1 MIIIMK
7 KKNFIA
13 KNFYW
18 MLGVLTVVA
27 FASCKKYN
35 IIGFTPGSGAP
46 TIASVHTW
54 NKTDTSVYYDTVYT
68 YDASGN
74 IIQTIQARSNRL
86 VPFDSLTNAGNLGW
100 YYVIHGTNLGS
111 ASSITFNGLS
121 AYFNRAL
128 ITDTTLIVQVP
139 SKTPYYGP
147 QANDSL
153 VVTTLNGKAYYKFT
167 ILPPPP
173 TPTSYSN
180 YNFSAGSQIT
190 LTGVGFSSV
199 TSVNILGASG
209 SGTTSIISQNDSVL
223 VLQFNA
229 TAVTRGNLVFTY
241 NAGGNSQT
249 QPATQEL
256 VDLDNAYQVFIDNSL
271 NGWGSWSW
279 GPAGTSTAKVKSG
292 TASFGAQYGAN
303 SWWIDGFR
311 NGGGGATD
319 GLAYSPDY
327 TYLSF
332 WVYGGSADEK
342 IYVEFGGG
350 PSAGFNQNQVAA
362 NQYDVPP
369 GVWTYYKIP
378 IGNLVWNNIANS
390 GNWAANSSQPLSTV
404 AFFMNSNN
412 VVEQLYFDDII
423 LIK

>member
-1 MIIIMK
+1 MK
-7 KKNFIA
+7 KKTIISKKFCWI
-13 KNFYW
+13 
-18 MLGVLTVVA
+18 LSVLVVMI

-46 TIASVHTW
+46 AISSVHTW
-54 NKTDTSVYYDTVYT
+54 NKTDTAVYYDTVTT

-74 IIQTIQARSNRL
+74 ITQTIVARSNRIE
-86 VPFDSLTNAGNLGW
+86 PFDSVTAAGNLGW
-100 YYVIHGTNLGS
+100 YYAIHGTNLGS
-111 ASSITFNGLS
+111 TSSITFNGLS

-153 VVTTLNGKAYYKFT
+153 VVTTLHGKAYYLFT

-180 YNFSAGSQIT
+180 FNFSAGSQIT
-190 LTGVGFSSV
+190 VTGVGFSSV
-199 TSVNILGASG
+199 TSVNVVGASG

-229 TAVTRGNLVFTY
+229 TTITRGNLVFTY
-241 NAGGNSQT
+241 NSGGTST
-249 QPATQEL
+249 MEPATQEL
-256 VDLDNAYQVFIDNSL
+256 VDLDNNYQVFIDNSL

-279 GPAGTSTAKVKSG
+279 GPAGTSTAKAKSG
-292 TASFGAQYGAN
+292 SASFGAQYGAN

-327 TYLSF
+327 KYLSF

-350 PSAGFNQNQVAA
+350 PAAGFNQNQVAA

-378 IGNLVWNNIANS
+378 IGDLVWNNIASS

-404 AFFMNSNN
+404 AFFMNSNS

>member
-1 MIIIMK
+1 MK
-7 KKNFIA
+7 KQNFIS

-18 MLGVLTVVA
+18 MLSILVVVA
-27 FASCKKYN
+27 FASCQKYN
-35 IIGFTPGSGAP
+35 IIGFTPGTGAP
-46 TIASVHTW
+46 TISSVHTW

-68 YDASGN
+68 YDGSGN
-74 IIQTIQARSNRL
+74 ITQTLQARSGRL
-86 VPFDSLTNAGNLGW
+86 VPFDSVTTAGNLGW
-100 YYVIHGTNLGS
+100 YYAIHGTNLGNT
-111 ASSITFNGLS
+111 SSITFNGLS

-128 ITDTTLIVQVP
+128 ITDTTIIVQVP

-153 VVTTLNGKAYYKFT
+153 VLTTLNGKAYYQFT

-190 LTGVGFSSV
+190 VTGVGFSSV
-199 TSVNILGASG
+199 TSVDVVGANG
-209 SGTTSIISQNDSVL
+209 SGTTSIMSQNDSVL

-229 TAVTRGNLVFTY
+229 TTITRGNLVFTY
-241 NAGGNSQT
+241 NAGGNT
-249 QPATQEL
+249 EMQPATQEL
-256 VDLDNAYQVFIDNSL
+256 VDLDNNYQVFIDDTQ

-292 TASFGAQYGAN
+292 TASFAAQYGAN

-319 GLAYSPDY
+319 GLAYSSNY
-327 TYLSF
+327 KYLSF

-350 PSAGFNQNQVAA
+350 PAAGFNQNQVAA

-378 IGNLVWNNIANS
+378 IDNLVWNNIANS

-404 AFFMNSNN
+404 AFFMNSNS

-423 LIK
+423 LIQ